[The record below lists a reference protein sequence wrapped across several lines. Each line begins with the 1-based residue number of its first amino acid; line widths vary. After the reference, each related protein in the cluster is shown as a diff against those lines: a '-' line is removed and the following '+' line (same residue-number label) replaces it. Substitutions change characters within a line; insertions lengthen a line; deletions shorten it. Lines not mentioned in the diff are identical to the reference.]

1 MSGPFGFPWSTFAA
15 LLVVAGSI
23 AVSVIWA
30 ARAGSGDGRE
40 RRGEPD
46 DE

>member
-30 ARAGSGDGRE
+30 ARVGSDDGKE
-40 RRGEPD
+40 QKGEPD
-46 DE
+46 NE

>member
-1 MSGPFGFPWSTFAA
+1 MTGPFGFPWSTFAA
-15 LLVVAGSI
+15 LLVVIGSI

-30 ARAGSGDGRE
+30 ARAGRDDEEE
-40 RRGEPD
+40 RRGER